1 MKREVQNKQDTFIA
15 AASIYQALFNRM
27 TIPLGDH
34 AIINFDELSHEV
46 DYLREPGDEDLGVDE
61 IRKKFNITEL
71 YNIVSIFEIVFLV
84 GWKEHETLQ
93 KPLKPPNPTLA
104 NLSNRETTRRPKPQ
118 TLNPKP

>member
-46 DYLREPGDEDLGVDE
+46 DYLREPGDEDLGFDE

-71 YNIVSIFEIVFLV
+71 YNIVSTFEIVFLV

-93 KPLKPPNPTLA
+93 KPLKPKIQNKEEFNFRKVNQFTL
-104 NLSNRETTRRPKPQ
+104 LKSYRY
-118 TLNPKP
+118 LD